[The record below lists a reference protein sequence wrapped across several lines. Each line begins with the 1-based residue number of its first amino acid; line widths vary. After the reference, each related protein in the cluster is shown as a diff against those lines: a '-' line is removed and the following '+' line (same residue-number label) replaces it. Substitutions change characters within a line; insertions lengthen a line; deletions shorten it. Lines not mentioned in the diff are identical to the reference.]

1 MQKVITLSI
10 LAILITTHAGA
21 QNLMFGTDHINSVAV
36 HIGQGTGSG
45 SLFKLIDP
53 VLWDISPMTSFMIQY
68 SQPMEIFR
76 LPARMNLNI
85 VQNLGYNSDKGLS
98 FFALGVSWDAT
109 VLQWHGFYLG
119 LGLGPYMRDS
129 HDRYVQSRLVFG
141 EKFFI
146 GKQITNAWRGEIY
159 TLHFSNGDFTET
171 NRGFN
176 FAGIALNYS
185 F

>member
-1 MQKVITLSI
+1 MKTIIALSLI
-10 LAILITTHAGA
+10 LGAISGARA
-21 QNLMFGTDHINSVAV
+21 QNPMFGAEHQNAVAL
-36 HIGQGTGSG
+36 HMAQGTGSG
-45 SLFKLIDP
+45 SLFKLVDP
-53 VLWDISPMTSFMIQY
+53 VLWDVSPMTSLMLQY

-85 VQNLGYNSDKGLS
+85 VQNFAYHSSHGLS
-98 FFALGVSWDAT
+98 FFAAGVSWDVAL
-109 VLQWHGFYLG
+109 VNWRGFYIG

-129 HDRYVQSRLVFG
+129 HDRYVESRLVFG
-141 EKFFI
+141 EKVFI
-146 GKQITNAWRGEIY
+146 GKNISDAWRVELF

-176 FAGIALNYS
+176 FAGVALGYS